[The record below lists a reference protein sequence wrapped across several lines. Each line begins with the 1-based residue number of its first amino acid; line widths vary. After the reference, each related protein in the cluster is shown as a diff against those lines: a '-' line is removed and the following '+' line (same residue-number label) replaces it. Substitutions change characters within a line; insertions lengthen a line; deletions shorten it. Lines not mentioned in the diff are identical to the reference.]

1 MDVEAD
7 EDLEDF
13 DPALKEVDPYW
24 NCSIKRKIG
33 GWLFRGKV
41 EDIELGK
48 ISRVEVY
55 RVKYENGDLSEH
67 LLAAEIEEHMVRHK
81 SISVHL
87 VRVGD
92 TLIASFFNMA
102 GDAVGAPCDLQINDT
117 VANLCECMRDQHGHP
132 SVKIYNGSDRVH
144 SSSGLAKFKTLTA
157 IIATTLEV
165 QKRRQARTEGRA
177 AKRMK
182 TAAAESKGAEADE
195 DADEEERT
203 EEATEEETE
212 EEAEDA
218 DEEEGTE
225 EAGEEEAEKKKKKK
239 QKIQRMITDTDD
251 DSEAVD

>member
-1 MDVEAD
+1 MRTLLAFAITQIEPRGEVKMDVEAD

-48 ISRVEVY
+48 ISRQEVY
-55 RVKYENGDLSEH
+55 RVKYEDGDLEH
-67 LLAAEIEEHMVRHK
+67 FLAAEIEEHMVRHK

-87 VRVGD
+87 VRVAD

-102 GDAVGAPCDLQINDT
+102 GDAVGDPCDLQINDT
-117 VANLCECMRDQHGHP
+117 VANLYECIRDQHGHP

-182 TAAAESKGAEADE
+182 AAAAESKGAEADE
-195 DADEEERT
+195 DADEEEGT

-225 EAGEEEAEKKKKKK
+225 EAGEEEAE
-239 QKIQRMITDTDD
+239 
-251 DSEAVD
+251 